1 MNSTKVHQYNWDD
14 KSVNRASA
22 IWGKGGTITDIAT
35 QFGISRSMVAGM
47 IRRNREK
54 FEQRNPGGSNLRIVW
69 SDKQMEL
76 AVSLW
81 IDGKSVSQIATAM
94 GLPKPTVAKNIYK
107 HHKDKFPARDKPAG
121 KEKRMKETPL
131 PFVAQYDANAST
143 RYDFTKYQI
152 EGTTPVAYWELTGSQ
167 CHFPL
172 EKFEAVSGPETPC
185 CGQHSLD
192 GRSYCNT
199 HWRLMHEPRRVG

>member
-1 MNSTKVHQYNWDD
+1 MTTKVHQYNWDD
-14 KSVNRASA
+14 RNISRASA
-22 IWGKGGTITDIAT
+22 IWAKGGSITDIAT

-47 IRRNREK
+47 IRRNRDK

-69 SDKQMEL
+69 TDQQIEL
-76 AVSLW
+76 AVRLW
-81 IDGKSVSQIATAM
+81 IDGKSVAQIATAM

-121 KEKRMKETPL
+121 KEKQLPKEPVAE
-131 PFVAQYDANAST
+131 FIAQYDANAST

-152 EGTTPVAYWELTGSQ
+152 ADTTPVPYWKLDSRQ

-172 EKFEAVSGPETPC
+172 ERFEAVSGPETPC
-185 CGQHSLD
+185 CGQTNRD
-192 GRSYCNT
+192 GQSYCNT
-199 HWRLMHEPRRVG
+199 HWRLMHEVRVG